1 MGAVTVTNRKE
12 AGRLD
17 NRRVVEASLALST
30 SYATGGDT
38 LDPKALGLRHVTQIL
53 ESSHD
58 VNGSARPVGGPAAA
72 TTARQVG
79 ASIALGGTSAAPTI
93 LAYDT
98 QNTQVANATN
108 LSARGPFRVRVVGY

>member
-1 MGAVTVTNRKE
+1 MGAAVVTSRKE
-12 AGRLD
+12 AGRID
-17 NRRVVEASLALST
+17 NRRIVEANIALSA

-38 LDPKALGLRHVTQIL
+38 LSPAAFGLRHIVQIM

-58 VNGSARPVGGPAAA
+58 ANGSGRPVGGKAAA

-93 LAYDT
+93 LAYDAQGT
-98 QNTQVANATN
+98 EVANATN
-108 LSARGPFRVRVVGY
+108 LSARGPFRVRVIGY